1 MNVSLPPP
9 LRTWI
14 DQQVRRSGYGTASE
28 FIRHLVRQAKARD
41 AEFEDSLIAAMK
53 GPHAPMTDADWKNIR
68 REGDRRIAALRRRRA
83 ASTPRRRS
91 A

>member
-9 LRTWI
+9 LRAWI
-14 DQQVRRSGYGTASE
+14 DQQVRRSGFGTASE

-53 GPHAPMTDADWKNIR
+53 GPHAPMTDADWKGIEREANR
-68 REGDRRIAALRRRRA
+68 RVAVVRRTRA
-83 ASTPRRRS
+83 ASARRGKAR
-91 A
+91 